1 MADDENAGVQEANPE
16 ANSTAHDSPAEA
28 RTQADSNPSAKEQD
42 HNWREMRSAM
52 KELVEKN
59 RQLEEALV
67 HMRSPAKQEEP
78 DDLDSLGDEDIIT
91 KKQLMNFGK
100 KTYSK
105 AKEDAYKEFYNKTA
119 EERLETRY
127 PDFRSVCSPDN
138 IEKLKQRFPDLA
150 RSIASNSDTFSQG
163 KAAYDLI
170 VSLGLNDS
178 TAAVNRDKMN
188 ANAQRPNMAAPT
200 KAGPLDSA
208 HLFESGQR
216 PALTRSLKDQLR
228 KEMEMAIRGS

>member
-1 MADDENAGVQEANPE
+1 MAEEENTGVIEGNPE
-16 ANSTAHDSPAEA
+16 ANSESQNAPADTQPQGDASPTAKD
-28 RTQADSNPSAKEQD
+28 QD

-52 KELVEKN
+52 KELAEKN
-59 RQLEEALV
+59 RQLEEAL
-67 HMRSPAKQEEP
+67 MKQQKPPQEEEA
-78 DDLDSLGDEDIIT
+78 DELDSLGDEDIVT
-91 KKQLMNFGK
+91 KKQLMRFGSK
-100 KTYSK
+100 IHKK

-127 PDFRSVCSPDN
+127 PDFKSVCSQEN

-178 TAAVNRDKMN
+178 TAAQNREKMQ
-188 ANAQRPNMAAPT
+188 ANMQKPNMAAPT
-200 KAGPLDSA
+200 KGGPLDSA
-208 HLFESGQR
+208 HIFESGQR
-216 PALTRSLKDQLR
+216 PSLTKSLKEQLR
-228 KEMEMAIRGS
+228 KEMEAAIKG